1 MTISEMETATRGMVA
16 AEGFDSSAS
25 PDWAIE
31 YSVGRGVT
39 DVGPERRSVPSFAA
53 FEAVVLSRERRAADP
68 TSAAAKRALPWIAC
82 PFNGTRKAENALPW
96 PILVLDVDRCA
107 PEAVKPLAAFLRG
120 LAPMFGWTTARHA
133 PEAPRFRVCLHL
145 SRAITPDEGK
155 AIAAWIERR
164 WLAEHPEFVGQVQFD
179 PSQQQAG
186 QIAFLPTESALDMR
200 LKNADAP
207 PLDVDDVLAAP
218 ASPATSGRVQGQA
231 DRGVDAADFVGRPE
245 TPDAIAEV
253 RRALSRIDPD
263 RPRKDWLRV
272 LMAIKAHDWAC
283 GEELAR
289 SWSEQGNKFD
299 ASTWARDWQSLRVD
313 GAVTPATL
321 FWLAG
326 HDPDVCAE
334 AGTDTGAA
342 CRFVAWLAGRV
353 RYEVATKTWLTW
365 RGTYWHPGLAP
376 VEALLAQFS
385 QEWIAEVAA
394 GRSEYDLKAARRLL
408 KRSVARD
415 VIDTA
420 RILLYDLEEGDKV
433 MEADPWVLAT
443 PNGEV
448 NLITGALEVGN
459 PASSQTRCAGV
470 AYDPDAKALEW
481 ERFVQDIFTVSG
493 TPQPHLERYLQRWSG
508 YILTGSVREEKML
521 CVFGPGANGKSVLA
535 NVLAYVMGSYA
546 QQADVSLIAP
556 KVASTTSPD
565 LAVTRGARLVSVNE
579 SDTTATLSDQRVK
592 VLVSTERVSAR
603 PLHAPPFEFAPTAKL
618 FFRSNHRPK
627 VRDNSPGMWRRLAV
641 LSLLRRFDDEGL
653 ADHTLESRLKREAPG
668 ILAWMV
674 RGCLEWQRQGLAA
687 PESVKAESDAYRS
700 DQDVMLSWMTD
711 RIARQAGATP
721 RAEVF
726 ADFKA
731 YSGDRSVTRQSFYE
745 ELRGRGIG
753 EARASDGERL
763 FKVTLHG
770 GF

>member
-1 MTISEMETATRGMVA
+1 MTNQNKTATRDMVA
-16 AEGFDSSAS
+16 AEDYIHSSAS
-25 PDWAIE
+25 PYYTLE
-31 YSVGRGVT
+31 YSVGRGVK
-39 DVGPERRSVPSFAA
+39 DVHPERRGVLTFAA
-53 FEAVVLSRERRAADP
+53 FADAVLSREDRAVDP
-68 TSAAAKRALPWIAC
+68 ATAAEKRALPWIAC

-96 PILVLDVDRCA
+96 PVLVLDVDQCA
-107 PEAVKPLAAFLRG
+107 KDAVKPLAAFLRG
-120 LAPMFGWTTARHA
+120 LAPMFGWTTASHA

-155 AIAAWIERR
+155 AVAAWIERR
-164 WLAEHPEFVGQVQFD
+164 WQADHPEWSGQVQFD

-186 QIAFLPTESALDMR
+186 QIAFLPTESAQPLP

-207 PLDVDDVLAAP
+207 PLDVGTVQAVP
-218 ASPATSGRVQGQA
+218 TSPATSVGGQGLV
-231 DRGVDAADFVGRPE
+231 DGGVDLADFVGRPE

-253 RRALSRIDPD
+253 KRALSRIDPD
-263 RPRKDWLRV
+263 LPRKDWLRV
-272 LMAIKAHDWAC
+272 LMAIKAHVWAC

-289 SWSEQGNKFD
+289 SWSEQGSKFD
-299 ASTWARDWQSLRVD
+299 ASTWGRDWHSLRVG

-321 FWLAG
+321 YWLAG

-334 AGTDTGAA
+334 AGTDMGAA

-353 RYEVATKTWLTW
+353 RYEVPAKTWLTW

-376 VEALLAQFS
+376 VEALLAEFTQ
-385 QEWIAEVAA
+385 QWIAQVAGA
-394 GRSEYDLKAARRLL
+394 RTDFDLKAARRLL
-408 KRSVARD
+408 RRSVARD
-415 VIDTA
+415 VIDST
-420 RILLYDLEEGDKV
+420 RVLLYDLSADETC
-433 MEADPWVLAT
+433 MEADPWVLAVL
-443 PNGEV
+443 NGQV
-448 NLITGALEVGN
+448 NLRTGALEAGS
-459 PASSQTRCAGV
+459 PGAGQTRRAGV
-470 AYDPDAKALEW
+470 AYHPGAKAHEW
-481 ERFVQDIFTVSG
+481 ERFVRDIFTVSG
-493 TPQPHLERYLQRWSG
+493 TPQSHLEHYLQRWCG
-508 YILTGSVREEKML
+508 YILTGSVQEEKML

-535 NVLAYVMGSYA
+535 NVINHVMGSYA

-556 KVASTTSPD
+556 KVSSATSPD

-592 VLVSTERVSAR
+592 VLVSTERISAR
-603 PLHAPPFEFAPTAKL
+603 PLHAPPFEFNPTAKL

-687 PESVKAESDAYRS
+687 PESVKAESEAYRS

-711 RIARQAGATP
+711 RIARYAGGTS

-726 ADFKA
+726 ANFKA
-731 YSGDRSVTRQSFYE
+731 YSGDRSVTRQAFYE
-745 ELRGRGIG
+745 GLRARGVQEMRGSKG
-753 EARASDGERL
+753 EWL

-770 GF
+770 F